1 MKVKEGSKIREVRL
15 NVKLEQASETLG
27 QKSLD
32 EFASKRSY
40 LFFERLGLPT
50 SFLDRNPK
58 EWENLK
64 DYKEALSIVKGTV
77 QVTNDAG
84 KRAVKLMKDYHSKF
98 TNYEEKKQSVF
109 QMVAYYRKK
118 YPSINVSAFTSN

>member
-1 MKVKEGSKIREVRL
+1 M
-15 NVKLEQASETLG
+15 
-27 QKSLD
+27 
-32 EFASKRSY
+32 
-40 LFFERLGLPT
+40 PT
-50 SFLDRNPK
+50 SFDKNPK

-84 KRAVKLMKDYHSKF
+84 ERAVKLMKDHHSKL